1 MCGICGIVNFNA
13 TEPVAHELLERMTS
27 AQAHRG
33 PDDHGY
39 FVENNVG
46 LGHRRLSIIDLSGGK
61 QPIFNEDGSIVVVFN
76 GEIYNFADLTTDLVS
91 RGHQFKTRSD
101 TETIVHAY
109 EEYGVECMKDFRGM
123 FAFAI
128 WDRKQKRLFLV
139 RDRVGIKPVYY
150 YAGSDFFIFASE
162 IKSLLEHPR
171 VPREVDRESLDMYL
185 ALRYVPGPR
194 TIFKNIFKLQPGH
207 WLTVDRFGVKIGQY
221 WDLKFN
227 PLPLG
232 EGGAQRRVRVAGLFQ
247 SGDPHPALSQGERDY
262 VEEFTRR
269 FEESVRLRMIAE
281 VPLGVFL
288 SGGLDS
294 SSMLAM
300 MSKITGGE
308 RVKTFSV
315 GYEMEGAG
323 AAEAAE
329 SNELLYAR
337 EAAAHFG
344 AEHHEFCL
352 TARDFRNAI
361 PTMVRH
367 LDEPMADPSCIPLY
381 FISKLARNYI
391 TVVLSGEGADE
402 SMGGYALY
410 RKIALLE
417 QTRKFAGPFAPVFPL
432 LAKLPFSDRLRAY
445 LRRAGTKLDEHYHGV
460 VKGLSLE
467 SRLALTGPERV
478 NASDRQLHGIFAAYF
493 KKVEG
498 ASVLNRMLYADT
510 KVWLPENLLIKG
522 DKMTMATA
530 VELRVPFL
538 DHTLLEYLAMLPD
551 PLKVRGN
558 QGKWILRQ
566 AMGSVLP
573 PSILH
578 RVKKGFPVPVL
589 SWLRHDMREMVHDT
603 LLARDSACRKFFDPQ
618 AIEEIVSV
626 HESGKSDGYQD
637 VWSLLI
643 FESWHKQFI
652 ENVKSASISAPSSV
666 EVDVYAD
673 RGV

>member
-1 MCGICGIVNFNA
+1 MCGICGIVNFNR

-33 PDDHGY
+33 PDDCGY
-39 FVENNVG
+39 FVESNVG

-61 QPIFNEDGSIVVVFN
+61 QPIFNEDGSVVVVFN
-76 GEIYNFADLTTDLVS
+76 GEIYNFADLRAGLIS
-91 RGHQFKTRSD
+91 SGHQFKTRSD

-109 EEYGVECMKDFRGM
+109 EEYGVDCMKDFRGM

-128 WDRKQKRLFLV
+128 WDRKRKRLFLV
-139 RDRVGIKPVYY
+139 RDRVGIKPLYY
-150 YAGSDFFIFASE
+150 YAGRNFFVFASE
-162 IKSLLEHPR
+162 IKSILQDPR
-171 VPREVDRESLDMYL
+171 VPREVDAQALDMYL

-194 TIFKNIFKLQPGH
+194 TIFKDIFKLQPGH
-207 WLTVDRFGVKIGQY
+207 WMTVDESGVKIRQY
-221 WDLKFN
+221 WDLTFT
-227 PLPLG
+227 PLLLG
-232 EGGAQRRVRVAGLFQ
+232 KAGAPAAPSQ
-247 SGDPHPALSQGERDY
+247 SLSQRESDCI
-262 VEEFTRR
+262 EEFTEH

-294 SSMLAM
+294 SSMLAT

-323 AAEAAE
+323 AAEAGE
-329 SNELLYAR
+329 SNELSYAR

-352 TARDFRNAI
+352 NARDFGNTI

-410 RKIALLE
+410 RKIAFLE
-417 QTRKFAGPFAPVFPL
+417 RTRRLAGPFAAIFPA
-432 LAKLPFSDRLRAY
+432 LARLPFSEGMRAY
-445 LRRAGTKLDEHYHGV
+445 LRRAGTKLEEHYHGV
-460 VKGLSLE
+460 VKGLALE
-467 SRLALTGPERV
+467 TRLALTGPERV
-478 NASDRQLHGIFAAYF
+478 NNSENGLNELFASYF
-493 KKVEG
+493 KNVEG
-498 ASVLNRMLYADT
+498 ASALNQMLYADT

-538 DHTLLEYLAMLPD
+538 DHKLLEYLAGLPD
-551 PLKVRGN
+551 SLKVRGN

-566 AMGSVLP
+566 AMGTVLP
-573 PSILH
+573 PSILN

-589 SWLRHDMREMVHDT
+589 SWLRHDLRDFVRDT
-603 LLARDSACRKFFDPQ
+603 LLARDSACSKFFDPQ
-618 AIEEIVSV
+618 AVEEIVSLQ
-626 HESGKSDGYQD
+626 EKGKFSGYQE

-652 ENVKSASISAPSSV
+652 QDVTVPRVSAEARS
-666 EVDVYAD
+666 EVDALA
-673 RGV
+673 